1 MVWTSSAGGIHP
13 SKSQVAVAV
22 LVVTGARKRRVATS
36 CFSSSPV
43 KRAHSEPGS
52 LDAAGAGG
60 ASSPRAAF
68 QNRLPRKACCHH
80 AAHRFSVRTLTP
92 TCSRSRFH
100 CNTEITPRS
109 PLVTTNTGAKKTLRP
124 KNRTEGGVTLR
135 RQPSRAQQKL
145 CRDLNAA
152 PISPGPPRGLRG

>member
-68 QNRLPRKACCHH
+68 QNRLPSTTDSKTELSVGAHGHVHQAVPLLVACD
-80 AAHRFSVRTLTP
+80 
-92 TCSRSRFH
+92 
-100 CNTEITPRS
+100 
-109 PLVTTNTGAKKTLRP
+109 TG
-124 KNRTEGGVTLR
+124 GIGV
-135 RQPSRAQQKL
+135 A
-145 CRDLNAA
+145 
-152 PISPGPPRGLRG
+152 I